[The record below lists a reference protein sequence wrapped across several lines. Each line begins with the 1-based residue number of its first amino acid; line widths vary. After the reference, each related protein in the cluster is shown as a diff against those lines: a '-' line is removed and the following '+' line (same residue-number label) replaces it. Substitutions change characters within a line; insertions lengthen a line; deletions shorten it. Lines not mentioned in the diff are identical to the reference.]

1 MNSVFDVTFNRKNRL
16 FQCGDLSGKNEV
28 PDGYLAEIKSITT
41 EQIQENLKRQIREPL
56 KQGGFEDRTIRK
68 GIVEPLDYEDPLFD
82 KQITNF

>member
-1 MNSVFDVTFNRKNRL
+1 MKSVFDGEFNRKNRTY
-16 FQCGDLSGKNEV
+16 QPGDLSGRNDA